1 MNFEERLAQTQTK
14 LDELKA
20 KINDSIESAKAARQA
35 DRKEAMI
42 NLAKMNAAIEDFGRD
57 VEAQVYCDVTS
68 MKAEAQA
75 DVDAVGD
82 AIDEIGDKITA
93 KAEAVGKALDEA
105 DDKIDAKVGE
115 IDDKLTAKAEA
126 IDKALDEADDKI
138 DAKVGEIDD
147 KLIAKAEAIDKAL
160 DEADDKIDAKVG
172 EIDDKIDAK
181 LDKVDAKVEEL
192 DAKIDAK
199 LDADAEKYDA
209 AMDKIDA
216 KVNDDLDAIEGDYYA
231 AKEDVRLAKERYDS
245 KLNATRLKVQMH
257 MEDVKN
263 RIEAKKTELDKAAQE
278 ELIMDLLDYADDCQ
292 MIAYAYAM
300 EAELAILD
308 ACDEIED
315 YDSKYGKTE

>member
-42 NLAKMNAAIEDFGRD
+42 NLANMNAAIEDFGRD

-147 KLIAKAEAIDKAL
+147 K
-160 DEADDKIDAKVG
+160 
-172 EIDDKIDAK
+172 IDAK

-231 AKEDVRLAKERYDS
+231 AKEDVGLAKERYDS
-245 KLNATRLKVQMH
+245 KRNATRLKVQMH

>member
-115 IDDKLTAKAEA
+115 IDDKLT
-126 IDKALDEADDKI
+126 
-138 DAKVGEIDD
+138 
-147 KLIAKAEAIDKAL
+147 AKAEAIDKAL